1 MRVEKLGEYL
11 ENILKTL
18 DNKYK
23 RINADFLAL
32 EDHNY
37 SLDKIPVDNVVEKY
51 ITGGGLYRN
60 VFAFRSKKAY
70 SAERLL
76 NLKNIGFFE
85 EFESIIEKDNEGGIL
100 PKIDGIQSIRCLN
113 CGTLISTDKSM
124 KTAIFEIQVEII
136 YEEE

>member
-85 EFESIIEKDNEGGIL
+85 EFESIIKSKNDKGEL
-100 PKIDGIQSIRCLN
+100 PEIDGIESIGCLN
-113 CGTLISTDKSM
+113 CGALNYVDESM
-124 KTAIFEIQVEII
+124 KTAVFDIQIQITYKEV
-136 YEEE
+136 